1 MSFLNRN
8 IFLTQTEQDSLRKV
22 FDEKKI
28 SSVTDFLADAA
39 EKLQEGKDWAELL
52 VAAAPWLKEFAVE
65 AAKPIPFVGAAAK
78 LIAKWAEPKFHELAA
93 IGCTLAYQAAVRDA
107 LTAEKSFSVEQ
118 FRAKQKIDAKVIR
131 QIRNASPAEQ
141 ADLST
146 ITLDDAVNHIFVRRA
161 DRALEIALD
170 ATGFDDKQQAHIF
183 NRVHDGFVE
192 KLRLLLSDSKTA
204 EKFEPL
210 KSFFELGNDEK
221 LAHIALA
228 THAEYQREQ
237 YETAPVFRFEPFA
250 LKEVYV
256 ETECGVLDWQEIREK
271 SPRREMHEAEAP
283 DRDFSPFD
291 EKYGGRHNLVET
303 VMGFIRNPEFH
314 EPIVLQGDAGA
325 GKSSFTIRLS
335 AELLSEGFCPI
346 RVRLKHLQL
355 GKPLLEAL
363 PDAIE
368 LGDEDR
374 LAKNPLTKPNDLLL
388 NGRIFNERYGTTNL
402 CRYVLILDG
411 WDELSL
417 SDNRGFREN
426 VQDILKDVRDTFFRG
441 SDKARVRVIITGR
454 PSEDVIKKNDTK
466 DGYSY
471 FLTAATK
478 VLTLRPMRPDQLRD
492 LTARMKTAL
501 ETQPIYAPHTETA
514 ASWQISDLTKFE
526 PVFKTYEKA
535 FAEKRSQRLEVLG
548 SPLLAYLAIRVM
560 AETEGD
566 LTELINQPT
575 RLYRELTNLTC
586 GGAGKF
592 VADKRDK
599 PGERDAWWRTDE
611 AKLRQLLQRTAAA
624 MTINGKEYISKDQLA
639 RRVFDGEDD
648 ETDDVVGE
656 AGRESTLSKLMIS
669 FFFKGGHPELGCEF
683 SHKSF
688 REYLTAERIVEALKE
703 FGRASNEFTFPKRP
717 KPERDFPAN
726 DDPRYEFSREL
737 SRLLA
742 PQWLKEEVV
751 NHLEEMLRW
760 EIQCSRYGTGSGS
773 DLVAPKALP
782 AENRGAT
789 ASRSVPLSFH
799 QWEQIRDGLADLW
812 EWWVDGAHLRPQWEG
827 KGKKRN
833 IEPAF
838 VHELIKWSAPL
849 DEQEAY
855 DQSIMFESATT
866 MDAHLGD
873 GLFRLCAWVHFFV
886 AEADGWL
893 TPREEGKEPT
903 PEQLWAGVSARKVW
917 FWYDEDKTRV
927 IEEKIIGEGCT
938 LHIFQASI
946 TQGKRQFRLFAPSN
960 EKNNSFYS
968 SIARVNSAIEPSAYN
983 FPANRFCKG
992 IDLRGSILD
1001 SAILYGTIL
1010 DRAILNGAS
1019 LDGAILDSAS
1029 FNNASLCGA
1038 SLNDTRLDGA
1048 NLDGTN
1054 LDGTSLHGTSLHGT
1068 SLHGASLDGA
1078 LGLTWEQ
1085 IDSAWIDEKTS
1096 LPQEF
1101 DELRKQKLERQ
1112 QVDSENDLID
1122 LEDDSE
1128 DTESEPEE

>member
-1 MSFLNRN
+1 
-8 IFLTQTEQDSLRKV
+8 
-22 FDEKKI
+22 
-28 SSVTDFLADAA
+28 
-39 EKLQEGKDWAELL
+39 
-52 VAAAPWLKEFAVE
+52 
-65 AAKPIPFVGAAAK
+65 
-78 LIAKWAEPKFHELAA
+78 
-93 IGCTLAYQAAVRDA
+93 
-107 LTAEKSFSVEQ
+107 
-118 FRAKQKIDAKVIR
+118 
-131 QIRNASPAEQ
+131 
-141 ADLST
+141 
-146 ITLDDAVNHIFVRRA
+146 
-161 DRALEIALD
+161 
-170 ATGFDDKQQAHIF
+170 F

-210 KSFFELGNDEK
+210 KNFLELGNAEK

-250 LKEVYV
+250 LKDVYV

-283 DRDFSPFD
+283 DRADRDFSPFN

-303 VMGFIRNPEFH
+303 VMGFIRNPKFH
-314 EPIVLQGDAGA
+314 DPIVLQGDAGA

-374 LAKNPLTKPNDLLL
+374 LAKNPLTKPKDLLL
-388 NGRIFNERYGTTNL
+388 GGRIFNERYGTTDL

-426 VQDILKDVRDTFFRG
+426 VQDMLKDVRDTFFRG
-441 SDKARVRVIITGR
+441 SDNARVRVIITGR

-514 ASWQISDLTKFE
+514 ASWQIPDLTKFE
-526 PVFKTYEKA
+526 PVFKTYEET

-566 LTELINQPT
+566 LTKLINQPT

-599 PGERDAWWRTDE
+599 PGERDAWWRTDG

-688 REYLTAERIVEALKE
+688 REYLTAERIVEVLKE

-742 PQWLKEEVV
+742 PQWLKQEVI

-760 EIQCSRYGTGSGS
+760 EIQRSRYGTGSVS
-773 DLVAPKALP
+773 DLSLTTDASAETQVAHAP
-782 AENRGAT
+782 RT
-789 ASRSVPLSFH
+789 ASPSAATFH

-812 EWWVDGAHLRPQWEG
+812 EWWVNGAHLRPQWENT
-827 KGKKRN
+827 KGKKRD

-855 DQSIMFESATT
+855 DQSITFEPATT

-893 TPREEGKEPT
+893 APREEGKEPT
-903 PEQLWAGVSARKVW
+903 PEQLWAGVSAKEVFYGATGQRKT
-917 FWYDEDKTRV
+917 D
-927 IEEKIIGEGCT
+927 GEGKPP
-938 LHIFQASI
+938 HSFQASI
-946 TQGKRQFRLFAPSN
+946 TQGNRQWRLFAPSG
-960 EKNNSFYS
+960 ENNNQFFS
-968 SIARVNSAIEPSAYN
+968 SIARVNSATDLPTDL
-983 FPANRFCKG
+983 FPARRFIKG
-992 IDLRGSILD
+992 IDLKGASLYGAILD
-1001 SAILYGTIL
+1001 GAILDGAIL
-1010 DRAILNGAS
+1010 DGAGLDGAILDDASLDGARLNGAS
-1019 LDGAILDSAS
+1019 LDR
-1029 FNNASLCGA
+1029 ASLDRASLDRARLNGASLDRASLDRASLNGA
-1038 SLNDTRLDGA
+1038 SLNQTQLRSADLRNA
-1048 NLDGTN
+1048 INLTK
-1054 LDGTSLHGTSLHGT
+1054 
-1068 SLHGASLDGA
+1068 
-1078 LGLTWEQ
+1078 EQ
-1085 IDSAWIDEKTS
+1085 IASAWIDGFTQ
-1096 LPQEF
+1096 LPEGF
-1101 DELRKQKLERQ
+1101 EELKAQMLERQ
-1112 QVDSENDLID
+1112 RQQMKAAEGDTADG
-1122 LEDDSE
+1122 E
-1128 DTESEPEE
+1128 DTEEAGESPDADTAD